1 MPTSNQRETASQL
14 NVREQLTFSLHH
26 VEESSY
32 SSLAIRDM
40 CRPDWT
46 ISHVRQG
53 CVQTTTGGES
63 FWAQRGDVMIH
74 PPQVPFC
81 ESSSSTGTHEWF
93 ASSIQVWP
101 QLDLLQRYPV
111 TPVVTLRSPDEYSR
125 IFRNLYTV
133 WSDSAAPQRELLL
146 LSLTMQLLSAIVQS
160 WQEQG
165 AVARPASM
173 QNDGRFAAVV
183 AHMTLN
189 LERKIS
195 RDELARVA
203 HLHPGYFDR
212 VFRSHYGM
220 APLQMLR
227 DLRLRRAQDLLESTS
242 QTLDA
247 VAHACGL
254 GNAAQLSR
262 AFYARFGQAPGQYR
276 QSAKQIK
283 ESYLQ
288 SMEATAPHAMFK
300 GKIEE

>member
-1 MPTSNQRETASQL
+1 
-14 NVREQLTFSLHH
+14 
-26 VEESSY
+26 
-32 SSLAIRDM
+32 M

-53 CVQTTTGGES
+53 CVRTTTAGES
-63 FWAQRGDVMIH
+63 FIAQHGDVMIH

-81 ESSSSTGTHEWF
+81 EYSSMAGTHQWL
-93 ASSIQVWP
+93 ACNIQVWP
-101 QLDLLQRYPV
+101 QIDLLQRHPV
-111 TPVVTLRSPDEYSR
+111 APVVTLRSPDEYSR
-125 IFRNLYTV
+125 IFRDLAAVRN
-133 WSDSAAPQRELLL
+133 DGAAPQRELLL
-146 LSLTMQLLSAIVQS
+146 LSLTLQLLSAIVQS
-160 WQEQG
+160 WQENG
-165 AVARPASM
+165 ATPRPASM

-183 AHMTLN
+183 AHMTQN

-220 APLQMLR
+220 APMQMLR

-247 VAHACGL
+247 IAHACGL
-254 GNAAQLSR
+254 GDAAQLSR
-262 AFYARFGQAPGQYR
+262 AFRAHFGQTPGAYR
-276 QSAKQIK
+276 QSAKQTR

-288 SMEATAPHAMFK
+288 SMEAPPPHALCLSERL
-300 GKIEE
+300 GSRYDSADYRRTTPAIRSGRLLHSGECI